1 MCIDFEKTKK
11 MSNKKLSPVENIKT
25 ASHGLRGTLEQSLG
39 DEITGAVRED
49 DHALIKFH
57 GMYEQDDRDLRT
69 ERAEQKLDKLY
80 SFMVRL
86 RIPGGTM
93 TAEQWIAA
101 NHIAGAYSTGV
112 IKITTRQTI
121 QLHGILKHHIKPTLK
136 DFDKVKLDS
145 IAACG
150 DVNRNVA
157 CASFPAQM
165 PVHEQVQT
173 YADKISKMLLPK
185 TRAYYELWL
194 DEEKIAEYDE
204 TDPLYEDRYLPRKF
218 KIGIAI
224 PPNNDVDVLTNDLG
238 LIAII
243 ENGELK
249 GFNIAVGGGLST
261 TYGNPDTYARLA
273 TVIGFTD
280 TEEKTLKAVYEV
292 LTIQRDFGNRSDRKL
307 ARLKYTVDNMGLD
320 IFTAELEKRCGFALD
335 SAEPYAFNAR
345 KDVTGWQQDYKGNW
359 HYTFFVENGRVTDD
373 ETTAIKTAL
382 LEVAE
387 TKKSAFR
394 FTSNQNM
401 MLIDI
406 APADKELINSILS
419 KYHITTQQ
427 ENFSALRK
435 NSMACVALPTCPLAL
450 AEAQRYLPSFI
461 DKAELLLA
469 KHHLSANDI
478 ILRMTGCPNGCARP
492 YAAEIGLTGTASG
505 EYNLYIGGDR
515 EGQRLNRLYRE
526 KLTEPAIMEELDQ
539 LFDAYSKRK
548 NTNESFGDFAIREKF
563 AAHD

>member
-1 MCIDFEKTKK
+1 
-11 MSNKKLSPVENIKT
+11 MSNKKLSAVEHIKT
-25 ASHGLRGTLEQSLG
+25 ASKGLRGTLEQSLG
-39 DEITGAVRED
+39 DEITGAVREA

-57 GMYEQDDRDLRT
+57 GMYEQDDRDQRQ
-69 ERAEQKLDKLY
+69 ERAEKKLDKLY

-86 RIPGGTM
+86 RIPGGSM

-101 NHIAGAYSTGV
+101 NHIAGDYSTGV

-121 QLHGILKHHIKPTLK
+121 QLHGILKHQIKPTLK

-157 CASFPAQM
+157 CASFPAQL
-165 PVHEQVQT
+165 PVHEQVKA

-194 DEEKIAEYDE
+194 DEEKIDEYNE

-292 LTIQRDFGNRSDRKL
+292 LTVQRDFGNRSDRKL
-307 ARLKYTVDNMGLD
+307 ARLKYTVDNMGVD
-320 IFTAELEKRCGFALD
+320 AFTAELEKRCGFALQT
-335 SAEPYAFNAR
+335 AQPFEFTER
-345 KDVTGWQQDYKGNW
+345 KDETGWHQDYKGNW
-359 HYTFFVENGRVTDD
+359 HYTLFVENGRVTDD
-373 ETTAIKTAL
+373 ETTALKTAL

-394 FTSNQNM
+394 FTSNQNI
-401 MLIDI
+401 MLTDI
-406 APADKELINSILS
+406 APANKELISSILS
-419 KYHITTQQ
+419 KYNITTQQ
-427 ENFSALRK
+427 ENTSALRK

-492 YAAEIGLTGTASG
+492 YAAEIGLTGTATG

-515 EGQRLNRLYRE
+515 EGLRLNRLYRE
-526 KLTEPAIMEELDQ
+526 KLAEPAILEELDV
-539 LFDAYSKRK
+539 LFGAYSSKK
-548 NTNESFGDFAIREKF
+548 QEGESFGNFAIREKLVVN
-563 AAHD
+563 D

>member
-1 MCIDFEKTKK
+1 
-11 MSNKKLSPVENIKT
+11 MSNKKLSSVENIKT
-25 ASHGLRGTLEQSLG
+25 ASQGLRGTLEQSLG
-39 DEITGAVRED
+39 DEISGAVRED

-57 GMYEQDDRDLRT
+57 GMYEQDDRDLRA

-101 NHIAGAYSTGV
+101 NHIAGEYSTGV

-136 DFDKVKLDS
+136 NFDTVKLDS

-157 CASFPAQM
+157 CASFPAQL
-165 PVHEQVQT
+165 PVHEQVQA
-173 YADKISKMLLPK
+173 YADKISTMLLPK

-204 TDPLYEDRYLPRKF
+204 TDPLYQDRYLPRKF

-261 TYGNPDTYARLA
+261 TYGNPDTYPRLA
-273 TVIGFTD
+273 TVVGFTD

-292 LTIQRDFGNRSDRKL
+292 LTVQRDFGNRSDRKL
-307 ARLKYTVDNMGLD
+307 ARLKYTLDNMGVAA
-320 IFTAELEKRCGFALD
+320 FTAELEKRCGFALD
-335 SAEPYAFNAR
+335 AAKPFRFTAR
-345 KDVTGWQQDYKGNW
+345 KDVTGWQQDYIGNW
-359 HYTFFVENGRVTDD
+359 HYMLFVENGRVTDD
-373 ETTAIKTAL
+373 ATTALKTAL

-387 TKKSAFR
+387 TGNANFR

-401 MLIDI
+401 LLGDI
-406 APADKELINSILS
+406 VPSDKATIETILN
-419 KYHITTQQ
+419 KYNIITQQ
-427 ENFSALRK
+427 ESLSALRK

-450 AEAQRYLPSFI
+450 ADAQRYLPSFI

-515 EGQRLNRLYRE
+515 EGLRLNKLYKE
-526 KLTEPAIMEELDQ
+526 KLQEEAILEELNA
-539 LFDAYSKRK
+539 LFGHYSSSK
-548 NTNESFGDFAIREKF
+548 NAEESFGDFIVREKLVT
-563 AAHD
+563 HD